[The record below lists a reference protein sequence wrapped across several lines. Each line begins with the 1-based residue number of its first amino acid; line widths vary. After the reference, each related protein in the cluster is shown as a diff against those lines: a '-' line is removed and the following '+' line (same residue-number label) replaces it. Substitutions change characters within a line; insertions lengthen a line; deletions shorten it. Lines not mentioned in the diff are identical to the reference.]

1 MNSTNGSEKSH
12 SLQSDFAPETAVRE
26 RGIGTIRTLY
36 DSTSTS
42 VFKDSAWNWLIF
54 KALHRGFQTPW
65 TFKGLVKKGLW
76 NFKAFRISFK
86 HSRGLCA
93 NPVMSVLHFPNQNPH
108 KQKAAWCIST
118 PKTSL
123 YPLTHSTTPYTFP
136 PFVPATHNPPSHV
149 KGDLNW
155 RRKLAWDLK
164 MSIFFANTDLQALVS
179 CSIKWLIQKQYILA
193 SNPSFSRSSHFG
205 SFFTRRLPC
214 GILETFATQPGF
226 VHITDTDWRA
236 QMVFTPFMKNCGVYG
251 FYAIPEKNWCV

>member
-1 MNSTNGSEKSH
+1 MGQKKVTVFSQTLRQKQQWEREALVPSEHFMTVHQPQFSRTVPGTDWFSRPCTEAFKLHGLSNAER
-12 SLQSDFAPETAVRE
+12 SSDSFLR
-26 RGIGTIRTLY
+26 
-36 DSTSTS
+36 
-42 VFKDSAWNWLIF
+42 
-54 KALHRGFQTPW
+54 

-164 MSIFFANTDLQALVS
+164 M
-179 CSIKWLIQKQYILA
+179 
-193 SNPSFSRSSHFG
+193 
-205 SFFTRRLPC
+205 
-214 GILETFATQPGF
+214 
-226 VHITDTDWRA
+226 
-236 QMVFTPFMKNCGVYG
+236 
-251 FYAIPEKNWCV
+251 